1 MVNKMPSAPLDWH
14 YPRTDL
20 ADQILDRLDVGATTA
35 LTLFAP
41 RRMGKTEFVV
51 RDLLPM
57 AVDRGYIDV
66 YVNFWDRKDDP
77 AESLIQGLSKA
88 AARLKLTTRIK
99 QTMSRIR
106 GFGFNTPIGGASA
119 SLKDTSES
127 DRLNIIQELFDL
139 LMKEDRKV
147 LLALDEVQHL
157 ATESQF
163 EPIVYALRGMIDLN
177 RERVSVLYTGSS
189 RSGLQRLFRRR
200 NAPLFSSSQQ
210 IDLPNLGSGY
220 LQHTARTF
228 HAASHRTLD
237 INDCSNAFKM
247 VKRVPYDYRQII
259 DNLILHGGAD
269 ILSMAA
275 HYLEEHSQEDTY
287 QADWANLKPVDRAV
301 LHFILSGNAGVYTT
315 AGRAFIAEQLGIE
328 DIDVPT
334 VQNAINRLRRA
345 THIAPVG
352 QGRYELEDPY
362 FADWITTSEE

>member
-1 MVNKMPSAPLDWH
+1 MPSAPLDWH

-20 ADQILDRLDVGATTA
+20 ADQILDRLEVGATTA

-57 AVDRGYIDV
+57 AVERGYIGV

-77 AESLIQGLSKA
+77 AESLIHGLNKA
-88 AARLKLTTRIK
+88 AAGLKLTTRLK
-99 QTMSRIR
+99 QTMRRIR
-106 GFGFNTPIGGASA
+106 GVGFNTPLGGASA
-119 SLKDTSES
+119 SLKDTSDS
-127 DRLNIIQELFDL
+127 DKLNIIQELFDL
-139 LMKEDRKV
+139 LLKEEQNV

-157 ATESQF
+157 ATASRF
-163 EPIVYALRGMIDLN
+163 EPIVYALRGMIDMN

-210 IDLPNLGSGY
+210 IDLPDLGSGY
-220 LQHTARTF
+220 LQHTAQVF

-237 INDCSNAFKM
+237 INACSTAFKA

-259 DNLILHGGAD
+259 DQLILHGGTD
-269 ILSMAA
+269 ILSITA
-275 HYLEEHSQEDTY
+275 HYLEEHSQEASY
-287 QADWANLKPVDRAV
+287 QADWASLKPVDRAV
-301 LHFILSGNAGVYTT
+301 LNFIISANAGVYT
-315 AGRAFIAEQLGIE
+315 AAARAFIAEQLGVE
-328 DIDVPT
+328 DVDVPT
-334 VQNAINRLRRA
+334 IQNAINRLRRA
-345 THIAPVG
+345 AHIAPLG

-362 FADWITTSEE
+362 FADWIMSGEE

>member
-1 MVNKMPSAPLDWH
+1 MSSAPLDWH
-14 YPRTDL
+14 FPRTDL
-20 ADQILDRLDVGATTA
+20 AEQILDRLEVGATTA

-57 AVDRGYIDV
+57 AVDRGYIGV

-77 AESLIQGLSKA
+77 AESLIHGLNKA
-88 AARLKLTTRIK
+88 VAGLKLTTRLK
-99 QTMSRIR
+99 QTMSRLR

-127 DRLNIIQELFDL
+127 DRLTIIQELFDL
-139 LMKEDRKV
+139 LVKENRKV

-157 ATESQF
+157 ATESRF

-210 IDLPNLGSGY
+210 IDLPDLGSGY

-237 INDCSNAFKM
+237 INACSAAFKA

-259 DNLILHGGAD
+259 DNLILHGGTD
-269 ILSMAA
+269 ILGMAT
-275 HYLEEHSQEDTY
+275 HYLEEHSQEESY

-301 LHFILSGNAGVYTT
+301 LHFIISRNAGIYTA
-315 AGRAFIAEQLGIE
+315 AGRAFIAEQLGV
-328 DIDVPT
+328 DDVDVPT

-362 FADWITTSEE
+362 LADWIMTHEE

>member
-1 MVNKMPSAPLDWH
+1 MPSAPLDWH

-20 ADQILDRLDVGATTA
+20 AEQILDRLDIGATTA

-57 AVDRGYIDV
+57 AVERGYIGV

-77 AESLIQGLSKA
+77 AESLIHGLNNA
-88 AARLKLTTRIK
+88 VAGLTLTTRLK
-99 QTMSRIR
+99 RTLSRLR
-106 GFGFNTPIGGASA
+106 GVGFNTPIGGASA
-119 SLKDTSES
+119 SLKDTSDS
-127 DRLNIIQELFDL
+127 DKLNLIQELFDL
-139 LMKEDRKV
+139 LVKEDRKV

-157 ATESQF
+157 ATESRF
-163 EPIVYALRGMIDLN
+163 EPIVYALRGMIDPN

-210 IDLPNLGSGY
+210 IDLPDLGRGY
-220 LQHTARTF
+220 LQHTARVF
-228 HAASHRTLD
+228 HAASHRSLD
-237 INDCSNAFKM
+237 INACSTAFKA

-259 DNLILHGGAD
+259 DNLILHGGTD
-269 ILSMAA
+269 ILGMAT
-275 HYLEEHSQEDTY
+275 HYLEEHSQEASY
-287 QADWANLKPVDRAV
+287 QADWANLKPVDRSV
-301 LHFILSGNAGVYTT
+301 LHFIISGNTGVYTAT
-315 AGRAFIAEQLGIE
+315 GRAFIAEQLGI
-328 DIDVPT
+328 DDVDVPT
-334 VQNAINRLRRA
+334 IQNAINRLRRA

-362 FADWITTSEE
+362 FADWIMTRAE

>member
-1 MVNKMPSAPLDWH
+1 MVHKMPSAPLDWH

-20 ADQILDRLDVGATTA
+20 ADQILDRFEVGATTA

-57 AVDRGYIDV
+57 AVERGYIGV

-77 AESLIQGLSKA
+77 AESLIHGLNKA
-88 AARLKLTTRIK
+88 SASLKLTTRLK

-119 SLKDTSES
+119 SLKETSDS
-127 DRLNIIQELFDL
+127 DKLNIIQELFDL
-139 LMKEDRKV
+139 LVKENRKV

-157 ATESQF
+157 ATESRF

-210 IDLPNLGSGY
+210 IDLPELGSGY
-220 LQHTARTF
+220 LQHTAQVF
-228 HAASHRTLD
+228 HAASHRSLD
-237 INDCSNAFKM
+237 INACRTAFKA

-259 DNLILHGGAD
+259 DKLILHGGTD
-269 ILSMAA
+269 IIDVTT
-275 HYLEEHSQEDTY
+275 HYLEEHSQEETY
-287 QADWANLKPVDRAV
+287 QMEWANLKPVDRAV
-301 LHFILSGNAGVYTT
+301 LSFIINGNAGIYT
-315 AGRAFIAEQLGIE
+315 AEARAFIADQLGLE
-328 DIDVPT
+328 DVDVPT

-345 THIAPVG
+345 AHIAPVG

-362 FADWITTSEE
+362 LADWITTNEE

>member
-1 MVNKMPSAPLDWH
+1 MLSAPFNWH

-20 ADQILDRLDVGATTA
+20 ADQILDRFEVGATTA

-51 RDLLPM
+51 HDLLPM
-57 AVDRGYIDV
+57 AADRSYIGV

-77 AESLIQGLSKA
+77 AESLIHGLSKA
-88 AARLKLTTRIK
+88 AAGLKLTTRIK

-106 GFGFNTPIGGASA
+106 EFGFNTPVGGASA
-119 SLKDTSES
+119 SLKDTRKS
-127 DRLNIIQELFDL
+127 DKLNIIQELFDL
-139 LMKEDRKV
+139 LAKEDRKV

-157 ATESQF
+157 ATESRF
-163 EPIVYALRGMIDLN
+163 EPIIYALRGMIDLN
-177 RERVSVLYTGSS
+177 REQVSVLYTGSS

-200 NAPLFSSSQQ
+200 NAPLFNSSQQ
-210 IDLPNLGSGY
+210 IDLPDLGSGY
-220 LQHTARTF
+220 LQHTARVF
-228 HAASHRTLD
+228 HAASQRTLD
-237 INDCSNAFKM
+237 INACSTAFKM

-259 DNLILHGGAD
+259 DKLILYGGTN
-269 ILSMAA
+269 ILSMAT
-275 HYLEEHSQEDTY
+275 HYLEEHSLEDTY
-287 QADWANLKPVDRAV
+287 QTVWNNLKPVDRA
-301 LHFILSGNAGVYTT
+301 LLSFTINGNIGVYTA

-328 DIDVPT
+328 DVDVPT

-362 FADWITTSEE
+362 FADWIMTSKE